1 MNTPAEA
8 WQVFTDH
15 PVILLLMPVV
25 GAFIGWIT
33 KVLAIWMVFKPLN
46 FVGVGPIGWQGQL
59 PRRAAKFASH
69 AADIVLTNLIDPKE
83 LVDRLD
89 AREVARE
96 CDNLI
101 VGSID
106 PIGRELLGDR
116 WDQLPQAVKNA
127 IAARARARAPQV
139 IHSLFDYAKANIDG
153 LFDLGY
159 IVTDLLIEEKEILNQ
174 MVRKNIPMILDFMKV
189 FGLIFGG
196 VVGAIQLVVYC
207 FTESTLIIPLF
218 GLTVGLVSDWIALQM
233 IFLPRKP
240 KKYLGLFPWHGMFF
254 RYRNQF
260 ISGYA
265 SDVAQSV
272 LTPKVIM
279 NALMSGALVERLF
292 GMIRGEID
300 QAIKDELG
308 ITAPVVTA
316 AVGSRR
322 YNEARDLVIARARE
336 VLPEA
341 AEQLDAYVMT
351 AMDIENTVVKAFENL
366 SDDDFEA
373 MIRPVFKDDEWLV
386 VWLGG
391 GLGFLVGEL
400 QVHLLTALGGLH

>member
-1 MNTPAEA
+1 MNTAAEA

-46 FVGVGPIGWQGQL
+46 FVGIGPIGWQGQL

-89 AREVARE
+89 AREVAKE
-96 CDNLI
+96 CDHLI

-106 PIGRELLGDR
+106 PIGRELLGER
-116 WDQLPQAVKNA
+116 WEQLPQPVKNA

-240 KKYLGLFPWHGMFF
+240 KKYFGLFSWHGMFF
-254 RYRNQF
+254 KYRNQF

-265 SDVAQSV
+265 SDVAQHV

-300 QAIKDELG
+300 QAIKAELG

-316 AVGSRR
+316 AVGTRR

>member
-1 MNTPAEA
+1 
-8 WQVFTDH
+8 
-15 PVILLLMPVV
+15 
-25 GAFIGWIT
+25 
-33 KVLAIWMVFKPLN
+33 
-46 FVGVGPIGWQGQL
+46 
-59 PRRAAKFASH
+59 
-69 AADIVLTNLIDPKE
+69 
-83 LVDRLD
+83 
-89 AREVARE
+89 
-96 CDNLI
+96 
-101 VGSID
+101 
-106 PIGRELLGDR
+106 
-116 WDQLPQAVKNA
+116 
-127 IAARARARAPQV
+127 
-139 IHSLFDYAKANIDG
+139 
-153 LFDLGY
+153 
-159 IVTDLLIEEKEILNQ
+159 
-174 MVRKNIPMILDFMKV
+174 
-189 FGLIFGG
+189 
-196 VVGAIQLVVYC
+196 
-207 FTESTLIIPLF
+207 
-218 GLTVGLVSDWIALQM
+218 M

-240 KKYLGLFPWHGMFF
+240 KRYLGLFPWHGMFF
-254 RYRNQF
+254 KYRNQF

-308 ITAPVVTA
+308 IAAPVVTA